1 MRKKVIL
8 LNPPSFPAVIR
19 DYYCSHFA
27 KGSYMW
33 PPLDLLVM
41 SGSLHGSFD
50 CTVIDA
56 NVLKMDI
63 ERTIDEIKRHKPDL
77 IISLVASVTWG
88 PDMKFLKRI
97 RSETGISALVVSGD
111 YARSYPQKVLE
122 ENQFIDAI
130 ILDFTDCDI
139 AGFLASPQKQT
150 FRNILRRGEQAIFEE
165 KKVFSYPIPRH
176 ELFPINKY
184 HLHHLQ
190 YHPFT
195 ALLTTFGCM
204 YNCTFCPFERIHFK
218 RRELENIQEELKY
231 LKFRRIRE
239 VLLLDQSFGSDR
251 EHAERVC
258 EIMEKECG
266 DLSWSC
272 EMRVDAA
279 REDLLL
285 KMKKAGCH
293 TLMFG
298 VESADEEVLR
308 KHNKRITVQQIRD
321 AFSLAKRTGLRTLAH
336 VMIGMDGENAGSQE
350 RLIKLCLE
358 LDPQYVSFNI
368 AAPLWDT
375 TFRDILES
383 EKKIFNQKVEIDS
396 SMGVPVWESGSL
408 RTEEVLEWHR
418 KAFRRFYY
426 RPFYIFKY
434 LLEARSA
441 YRVKMM
447 IKEGLNILFSKE
459 KWDDKM
465 RPGK

>member
-1 MRKKVIL
+1 M
-8 LNPPSFPAVIR
+8 
-19 DYYCSHFA
+19 
-27 KGSYMW
+27 
-33 PPLDLLVM
+33 
-41 SGSLHGSFD
+41 
-50 CTVIDA
+50 
-56 NVLKMDI
+56 
-63 ERTIDEIKRHKPDL
+63 
-77 IISLVASVTWG
+77 
-88 PDMKFLKRI
+88 
-97 RSETGISALVVSGD
+97 
-111 YARSYPQKVLE
+111 
-122 ENQFIDAI
+122 
-130 ILDFTDCDI
+130 
-139 AGFLASPQKQT
+139 
-150 FRNILRRGEQAIFEE
+150 
-165 KKVFSYPIPRH
+165 
-176 ELFPINKY
+176 
-184 HLHHLQ
+184 
-190 YHPFT
+190 
-195 ALLTTFGCM
+195 
-204 YNCTFCPFERIHFK
+204 
-218 RRELENIQEELKY
+218 
-231 LKFRRIRE
+231 
-239 VLLLDQSFGSDR
+239 LDQSFGSDR